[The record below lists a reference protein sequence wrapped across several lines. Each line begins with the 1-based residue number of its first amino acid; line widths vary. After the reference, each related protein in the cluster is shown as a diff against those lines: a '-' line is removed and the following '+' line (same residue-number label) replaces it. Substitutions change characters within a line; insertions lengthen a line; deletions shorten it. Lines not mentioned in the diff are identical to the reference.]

1 MDPKILDPQTLYRNV
16 IHVLENGQRTSTYKL
31 ATTAA
36 LVDISIKHRPTI
48 ASGVLDVPLAELA
61 RGVIGLYWNQLKP
74 FHGTQLRQSTQPK
87 SRIFDEVEALRSAA
101 DCPEHDSTFEAA
113 AKLAP
118 GVFRRVV
125 DEVSVCLAQQPL
137 PRLQRTAG
145 SAKSFSFLYDDSF
158 LHDNV
163 TRAALARHRFAIQ
176 LKPGVAHGLAV
187 HGEQIR
193 LIVQNMWVDDVLR
206 INRLDS
212 DERPRIEEHLFCHVL
227 RPLQSARTTR
237 PPADPPLNT
246 GRVSSDHQESFSNTV
261 FATRLNRL
269 IAALPDYSSGEVAA
283 KIRQSGFPMTV
294 STLTQ
299 LQAGVGPA
307 PSIQTIKALAGYF
320 GVDTNYFSAQV
331 DSPKIVPN
339 SVDSPKAVSPTAIT
353 PELIA
358 SLEPAAHSS
367 TIGDDETWAQ
377 AINDSIDE
385 VADLCQIQD
394 NGCWIGPFHKHVRCR
409 ARGDSREPLQL
420 PKLALHRWAWMVDN
434 GYSSVPIPSHAIK
447 IRRSCADKTC
457 CNPRHLFAAA
467 PGRNEPLS
475 KDDVANLLSDAY
487 ISSTTPVP
495 STDRGSAIPDDSD
508 RAGRLVLQANVAS
521 IRNYCTVDR
530 SGCWMA
536 PGTGPVACR
545 AEADNRPDDELPM
558 LAFHRWVWMV
568 VHGYSSSPLPGK
580 TFYVRRRCGK
590 DRCCHPEHLYLTT
603 PKGRELTPDLVD
615 ALLKV
620 QGEGTQEG
628 VRGQEGGHHRN
639 LQMNTFADRKSPS
652 GKALFSARLNKLFET
667 NTRDGIPHTSSDVA
681 EALQE
686 DGLAVSESLIERL
699 RSPAGDVPNEP
710 TIEALAYFF
719 DVDPE
724 YFSAGT
730 HSLLLSDATAIGVE
744 QPLAISSTE
753 RTVTSDVRSLAIS
766 RIELGR
772 VVSGLSEVIA
782 ECLGRNPAQTQAAGR
797 LLSLLAD
804 VGVLLSAPRDDLAI
818 GQALLQQIVGE
829 WDAVAR
835 DAEHQVVI
843 SRLSQLANGV

>member
-1 MDPKILDPQTLYRNV
+1 
-16 IHVLENGQRTSTYKL
+16 
-31 ATTAA
+31 
-36 LVDISIKHRPTI
+36 
-48 ASGVLDVPLAELA
+48 
-61 RGVIGLYWNQLKP
+61 
-74 FHGTQLRQSTQPK
+74 
-87 SRIFDEVEALRSAA
+87 
-101 DCPEHDSTFEAA
+101 
-113 AKLAP
+113 
-118 GVFRRVV
+118 
-125 DEVSVCLAQQPL
+125 
-137 PRLQRTAG
+137 
-145 SAKSFSFLYDDSF
+145 
-158 LHDNV
+158 
-163 TRAALARHRFAIQ
+163 
-176 LKPGVAHGLAV
+176 
-187 HGEQIR
+187 
-193 LIVQNMWVDDVLR
+193 
-206 INRLDS
+206 
-212 DERPRIEEHLFCHVL
+212 
-227 RPLQSARTTR
+227 
-237 PPADPPLNT
+237 
-246 GRVSSDHQESFSNTV
+246 
-261 FATRLNRL
+261 
-269 IAALPDYSSGEVAA
+269 
-283 KIRQSGFPMTV
+283 
-294 STLTQ
+294 
-299 LQAGVGPA
+299 
-307 PSIQTIKALAGYF
+307 
-320 GVDTNYFSAQV
+320 
-331 DSPKIVPN
+331 
-339 SVDSPKAVSPTAIT
+339 
-353 PELIA
+353 
-358 SLEPAAHSS
+358 
-367 TIGDDETWAQ
+367 
-377 AINDSIDE
+377 
-385 VADLCQIQD
+385 
-394 NGCWIGPFHKHVRCR
+394 
-409 ARGDSREPLQL
+409 
-420 PKLALHRWAWMVDN
+420 
-434 GYSSVPIPSHAIK
+434 
-447 IRRSCADKTC
+447 
-457 CNPRHLFAAA
+457 
-467 PGRNEPLS
+467 
-475 KDDVANLLSDAY
+475 
-487 ISSTTPVP
+487 
-495 STDRGSAIPDDSD
+495 
-508 RAGRLVLQANVAS
+508 
-521 IRNYCTVDR
+521 
-530 SGCWMA
+530 MA

-603 PKGRELTPDLVD
+603 PQGRELTPDLVD

-639 LQMNTFADRKSPS
+639 LQMNKFADRKSPS

-730 HSLLLSDATAIGVE
+730 HSLLLSDAAAIGVE